1 MHTKNFKFG
10 LAVFAAVL
18 LTLGLSISL
27 QSLLAAWIAP
37 TSAPPNNNIAAPIN
51 VSAIAQSK
59 IGSLGIGVTSPDQKF
74 VVQDDT
80 AAVARIRITDTGQ
93 NPELQLQYGSDTNN
107 DHWAIY
113 NEQAN
118 DSLRIW
124 GGGASGDNR
133 LTILQNGNVGIGTT
147 NPSQKLDVGSNNISA
162 NDYWIQAAND
172 GAGQWASQV
181 GGSIAWPEGHYCI
194 IQAHDQSCPAGF
206 TATNP
211 TATGGHTNFDSG
223 RGPIY
228 GGSSSY
234 WETTKI
240 ERADDSSGKFS
251 ILKWAWCCK

>member
-124 GGGASGDNR
+124 GGGVSGDNR

-147 NPSQKLDVGSNNISA
+147 EPGAKLDLGNSGRIINVQNPVNTQDVATKAYVDAQAGGGCYVSYSGGCLPGFTNKGS
-162 NDYWIQAAND
+162 
-172 GAGQWASQV
+172 AGWWGHCSGSGSGYGL
-181 GGSIAWPEGHYCI
+181 GGSGNSHFR
-194 IQAHDQSCPAGF
+194 PAG
-206 TATNP
+206 
-211 TATGGHTNFDSG
+211 GGC
-223 RGPIY
+223 
-228 GGSSSY
+228 SY
-234 WETTKI
+234 LWYSYTIGE
-240 ERADDSSGKFS
+240 AFV
-251 ILKWAWCCK
+251 CCQ

>member
-10 LAVFAAVL
+10 LAVAAAVL

-27 QSLLAAWIAP
+27 QSLLAAWTSP

-147 NPSQKLDVGSNNISA
+147 EPGAKLDLGNSGRIINVQNPVNTQDVATKAYVDAQAGGGCYVSYSGGCLPGFTNKGSAGWWGSCRYA
-162 NDYWIQAAND
+162 GPGC
-172 GAGQWASQV
+172 GA
-181 GGSIAWPEGHYCI
+181 HFR
-194 IQAHDQSCPAGF
+194 PAG
-206 TATNP
+206 
-211 TATGGHTNFDSG
+211 GGCS
-223 RGPIY
+223 Y
-228 GGSSSY
+228 GWGSLAIG
-234 WETTKI
+234 E
-240 ERADDSSGKFS
+240 AFV
-251 ILKWAWCCK
+251 CCQ